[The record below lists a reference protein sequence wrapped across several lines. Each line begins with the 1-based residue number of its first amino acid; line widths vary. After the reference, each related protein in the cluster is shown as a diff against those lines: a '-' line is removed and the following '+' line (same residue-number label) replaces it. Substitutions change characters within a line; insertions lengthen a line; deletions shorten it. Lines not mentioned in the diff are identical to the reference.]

1 MTTDLCEALSNAPAE
16 TRSPGSAS
24 GVKRTFALLTDR
36 FPPHAG
42 GSRVYYYNLYQRLAR
57 QHSRSIV
64 VLTTKVP
71 GCTRFDSSEASPGFR
86 IIRRSSPFPDW
97 KIQRIPRV
105 VPLYFRA
112 LRMARA
118 FDVDFVHAGDLF
130 PQGVVSMWIRKALG
144 IPYLVYAHGEEIT
157 QTDCFR
163 HQPRVRNEVYRHAD
177 AVIAA
182 NDFAREQLLRIGVD
196 AVRIHTIYPGVDS
209 TRFSPRPPCPE
220 QVRRLGLSGRRV
232 ILSVGRLV
240 PHKGHSVLLHAMAA
254 LPERTPRPRYLIA
267 GEGPEKE
274 RLMAQARALGI
285 EEDVIFLGK
294 VSEEDL
300 PSLYNLCDFFA
311 LANLEHRGCVDGFG
325 MVFLEANA
333 SGKPVLAGRS
343 GGTAGAVLEY
353 KTGLLFN
360 PADPSEVSAA
370 LKLMLSN
377 PELRE
382 RMGREGR
389 DRAASTFCWEKGA
402 RQLNEICTRVLAER
416 SATKSRRKR

>member
-1 MTTDLCEALSNAPAE
+1 
-16 TRSPGSAS
+16 
-24 GVKRTFALLTDR
+24 
-36 FPPHAG
+36 
-42 GSRVYYYNLYQRLAR
+42 
-57 QHSRSIV
+57 
-64 VLTTKVP
+64 
-71 GCTRFDSSEASPGFR
+71 
-86 IIRRSSPFPDW
+86 
-97 KIQRIPRV
+97 
-105 VPLYFRA
+105 
-112 LRMARA
+112 
-118 FDVDFVHAGDLF
+118 
-130 PQGVVSMWIRKALG
+130 
-144 IPYLVYAHGEEIT
+144 
-157 QTDCFR
+157 
-163 HQPRVRNEVYRHAD
+163 
-177 AVIAA
+177 
-182 NDFAREQLLRIGVD
+182 
-196 AVRIHTIYPGVDS
+196 
-209 TRFSPRPPCPE
+209 
-220 QVRRLGLSGRRV
+220 
-232 ILSVGRLV
+232 
-240 PHKGHSVLLHAMAA
+240 
-254 LPERTPRPRYLIA
+254 
-267 GEGPEKE
+267 
-274 RLMAQARALGI
+274 MAQARALGI